1 MINKGLVVIPTQ
13 GFANRMKIL
22 ASSKI
27 YADEHNLDL
36 TVCWIPSEECNISLE
51 DIFVANF
58 FKTITLESLQKT
70 KYCYFGLLR
79 PHSLHINLLFL

>member
-58 FKTITLESLQKT
+58 F
-70 KYCYFGLLR
+70 
-79 PHSLHINLLFL
+79 